1 MRISKKRR
9 LFWVFY
15 CVIYDTGYILI
26 WLVPVKIEKGI
37 LKLFE
42 FKRSYLIE
50 YWLYLFFIKFFFI
63 KSLMY
68 LYFWALESLRGELKT
83 SLADK
88 IFLLVNLD
96 ITKDW

>member
-1 MRISKKRR
+1 MRISKKRG
-9 LFWVFY
+9 FYWVFY
-15 CVIYDTGYILI
+15 CVIYDTRYILM

-37 LKLFE
+37 LKLSE

-50 YWLYLFFIKFFFI
+50 YLLYVFFIKFLFN

-68 LYFWALESLRGELKT
+68 LYFWALESLRGEFKT

-88 IFLLVNLD
+88 VFLLVNLD